1 MKINNRDI
9 LLGDVLKEQI
19 FPNSHI
25 QMIAANFTLDAFEI
39 LKEELE
45 QIDELKFI
53 FSSPNY
59 LHQEKETKYKEYKIF
74 QDRREKALYGNKWKL
89 ASNQS
94 FNQRQI
100 AKECAQWIK
109 EKVIFKSVITNELD
123 IDEGIKIFN
132 DSNSEIAI
140 TGMKALTID
149 ELGYGKP
156 DELPRSRNLYEYPNS
171 QEYLELFDDY
181 WKNDKYIKDVTQQ
194 VIDKISIAFEDN
206 SPQFLYYV
214 TLYNIFKDFLNDIN
228 EDYQPNDDTGFKN
241 TKIWN
246 MLYPF
251 QKDAVQSI
259 IAKLEQYNGC
269 ILADS
274 VGLGKTFTALGVMT
288 YYLKRNKDVLVL
300 CPKKLEN
307 NWNQYTK
314 NYKGNPFSEE
324 RLRYDVLY
332 HTDLSRTKGES
343 NGNQLDQF
351 NWENYDLIVIDES
364 HNFRNGGVS
373 KAKQEE
379 GKENRYDRLLNQVIR
394 TGKKTKVL
402 MLSATPVNN
411 RFSDLK
417 NQLALAYEGNSERLE
432 KELNIDSTIDMVFR
446 NAQAA
451 YNDWNTLPVEE
462 RTSEAL
468 LERLDFDFFTLLDSV
483 TIARSRKHIT
493 EFYNTEDIG
502 DFPTRRSPVN
512 LSPSLTNEQSKIDYE
527 QIYDLLDELNLLI
540 YSPMKYVHASKR
552 YKYETQRQGRSKSL
566 TREGREEGTKKL
578 MQINLLK
585 RLESSIYAF
594 NKTVE
599 SILAKVNSTLQ
610 TINEFEHHHIE
621 KNIDTS
627 ITQEMMDELDDD
639 ELRETV
645 GNDKTPIALE
655 DMDYIDW
662 KEELLKDQSV
672 FEELL
677 LLTCSITA
685 EKDAKL
691 QKLYQLIDQKL
702 ISPINEGNK
711 KVLIFSA
718 FADTANYLYD
728 HISQYVQE
736 KYGLHVGRV
745 SGSDRLKSTTNEKNI
760 ELNQMMCY
768 FSPKS
773 KHCKEIY
780 GEEAPEIDI
789 LIATDVI
796 SEGQNL
802 QDCDMVVNY
811 DIHWN
816 PVRIVQRFG
825 RVDRIGSQ
833 NKEIQLVN
841 FWPNVEL
848 DQYINLKERVEGRAT
863 MMNIAG
869 TGDDNPLAPEDQN
882 EAMYRK
888 KQLEQMQNEVIDLE
902 DVNGGISIM
911 DLGLEDY
918 RMSLRSYLSQHP
930 EIEKVPNGLY
940 TVLPSDE
947 GNPPGV
953 IFILKNIH
961 PQCVDSTKNR
971 LYPYYLIYISDE
983 EDIITNQIHSKELL
997 SRLRMLCKNYDA
1009 PIESLYQ
1016 SFNDKTNNG
1025 SDMTHYSELLEIAI
1039 LHIMEKEDEDEQDS
1053 LFEQEELNLMDEQGI
1068 GDEDFELVSFFVIL

>member
-9 LLGDVLKEQI
+9 LLGEVLKEKITPQ
-19 FPNSHI
+19 SRI
-25 QMIAANFTLDAFEI
+25 QMVAANFTLDAFEV
-39 LKEELE
+39 LREELE
-45 QIDELKFI
+45 KIDELKFI

-59 LHQEKETKYKEYKIF
+59 LQQEKKKQYREYKIF
-74 QDRREKALYGNKWKL
+74 QDRREKALYGNKWKI
-89 ASNQS
+89 ASDQS
-94 FNQRQI
+94 FNQRRI

-109 EKVIFKSVITNELD
+109 EKATFRSVNTDELAIDKGVKIYNSNE
-123 IDEGIKIFN
+123 EVAIK
-132 DSNSEIAI
+132 
-140 TGMKALTID
+140 GMESFTLD

-156 DELPRSRNLYEYPNS
+156 DKLPRSRNLYEYPNS
-171 QEYLELFDDY
+171 QDYLDSFDDY
-181 WKNDKYIKDVTQQ
+181 WDNNQFFKDVTQQ
-194 VIDKISIAFEDN
+194 VVDKISVAFEDN
-206 SPQFLYYV
+206 SPEFLYYV
-214 TLYNIFKDFLNDIN
+214 TLYHIFKDFLEDIN

-274 VGLGKTFTALGVMT
+274 VGLGKTFTALGVIT

-314 NYKGNPFSEE
+314 NYKGNPFAEE
-324 RLRYDVLY
+324 RLHYDVLY
-332 HTDLSRTKGES
+332 HTDLSRKKGKS
-343 NGNQLDQF
+343 NGMQLDQI
-351 NWENYDLIVIDES
+351 NWENYDLVVIDES

-373 KAKQEE
+373 KAKEEE
-379 GKENRYDRLLNQVIR
+379 GKENRYDRLLNKVIR

-417 NQLALAYEGNSERLE
+417 NQLALAYEGASENLE
-432 KELNIDSTIDMVFR
+432 KELNIEGTIDTIFR

-451 YNDWNTLPVEE
+451 YNEWSKLSDEK
-462 RTSEAL
+462 RTSESL
-468 LERLDFDFFTLLDSV
+468 LEKLDFDFFTLLDSV
-483 TIARSRKHIT
+483 TIARSRKHIM
-493 EFYNTEDIG
+493 EFYNTEEIG
-502 DFPTRRSPVN
+502 DFPIRRLPVN
-512 LSPSLTNEQSKIDYE
+512 LSPSLTNEQSKVDYE
-527 QIYDLLDELNLLI
+527 QIYDLLKELNLLI
-540 YSPMKYVHASKR
+540 YNPMKYVHKSKR
-552 YKYETQRQGRSKSL
+552 YKYETQRHGRSKSL

-599 SILAKVNSTLQ
+599 SILEKINSTLR
-610 TINEFEHHHIE
+610 TINEFEHNHISQ
-621 KNIDTS
+621 NIDDLVS
-627 ITQEMMDELDDD
+627 QEIVDELDDD

-655 DMDYIDW
+655 DMNYIDW
-662 KEELLKDQSV
+662 QKKLLKDQMI

-677 LLTCSITA
+677 SLTQSITP

-691 QKLYQLIDQKL
+691 QTLYQLIDQK
-702 ISPINEGNK
+702 IQNPINDENK

-718 FADTANYLYD
+718 FADTANYLYA
-728 HISQYVQE
+728 HVSQYVHR

-768 FSPKS
+768 FSPQS
-773 KHCKEIY
+773 KHCEEIY
-780 GEEAPEIDI
+780 GDKSPEIDI

-825 RVDRIGSQ
+825 RVDRIGSK

-848 DQYINLKERVEGRAT
+848 DKYIKLKERVEGRAT
-863 MMNIAG
+863 AMNIVG

-882 EAMYRK
+882 EATYRK
-888 KQLEQMQNEVIDLE
+888 KQLEKMQNEVIDLE
-902 DVNGGISIM
+902 DVNNGISIM
-911 DLGLEDY
+911 DLGLDDY

-930 EIEKVPNGLY
+930 EIKKVPNGLY
-940 TVLPSDE
+940 TVLPSDDA
-947 GNPPGV
+947 NPPGA

-961 PQCVDSTKNR
+961 QQCVDYTKNR
-971 LYPYYLIYISDE
+971 LYPYYLIYISDDGE
-983 EDIITNQIHSKELL
+983 VVTNQIHSKELL
-997 SRLRMLCKNYDA
+997 SRLRKLCKDYHE
-1009 PIESLYQ
+1009 PIESLYTK
-1016 SFNDKTNNG
+1016 FNMKTDNG
-1025 SDMTHYSELLEIAI
+1025 MDMKHYSDLLDIAI
-1039 LHIMEKEDEDEQDS
+1039 LNIMEKEEEDEEES
-1053 LFEQEELNLMDEQGI
+1053 LFEQEELNLIGDQGI